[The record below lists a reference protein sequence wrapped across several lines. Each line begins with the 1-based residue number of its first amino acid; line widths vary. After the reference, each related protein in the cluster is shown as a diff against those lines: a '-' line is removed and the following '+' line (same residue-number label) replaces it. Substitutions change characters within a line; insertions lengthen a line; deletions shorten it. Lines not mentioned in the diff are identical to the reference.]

1 MDDDKLFSGRKIR
14 VFFRKESIFTRCFGS
29 VVAHFCQCF
38 AVTQFGDLIDTIPR
52 SGFGWLHTVGSCRH
66 VSKFNGIFIGYIGA
80 QTVVCIIVCSPSC
93 HIHVLGCSCTGIDCG
108 E

>member
-1 MDDDKLFSGRKIR
+1 MFLRK
-14 VFFRKESIFTRCFGS
+14 KSILTGCFGP
-29 VVAHFCQCF
+29 VVAYFCQCF

-52 SGFGWLHTVGSCRH
+52 SCLGRLHTVGSCRH
-66 VSKFNGIFIGYIGA
+66 VSKFYGIFISYVGT

-93 HIHVLGCSCTGIDCG
+93 HIYVLYYSCTGIDCG